1 MSTNVRRPLAAG
13 AMALSLVM
21 MGCSSGGAT
30 DPSAAPGESNAEG
43 VAEEFSGD
51 LEVGIL
57 PAEGTTGFDF
67 LVSVGDK
74 IIEDNPDVD
83 ITYTFANSKVR
94 PMIEQRWR
102 AGDPPDLDYFVFNA
116 QVPNTY
122 EFTDKLVDLTPYL
135 EEDLENGE
143 GTWGDSFQDATKA
156 VTQLEGAQYG
166 VVTDAHVITLFYNQD
181 LFDENGLEAPQTW
194 DDVVA
199 AGNTLK
205 DAGISPIAVTG
216 MYEPYMGFWIDN
228 LFQREVGYDRA
239 REAAFSGDYDDPG
252 FLKAAERLQ
261 EIRDAGFF
269 MDGFA
274 GTDFTAAQIEFFQGN
289 AAMIMM
295 GTWLSSEMKDS
306 IPDDF
311 RLGVTGFP
319 TVPGASG
326 DQEAQLGHSNI
337 MVANKDGENVDLA
350 IEYMRRLT
358 SFEEQERRALE
369 ADTVSAVKGVPVPA
383 GIEGLEE
390 VLTST
395 TELNVRYFGL
405 EFVPDRNTAYY
416 REVARF
422 FFGEYDAQQFIDAL
436 SASMERLTDE

>member
-1 MSTNVRRPLAAG
+1 MSRNLRRPLLVG
-13 AMALSLVM
+13 VVALSIALI
-21 MGCSSGGAT
+21 GCSSGGSD
-30 DPSAAPGESNAEG
+30 DPPGSPGESKGAG
-43 VAEEFSGD
+43 AAGEFSGN
-51 LEVGIL
+51 LEVGVL

-74 IIEDNPDVD
+74 IIDENPDVD

-116 QVPNTY
+116 QVPSTH

-135 EEDLENGE
+135 SEDLENGE
-143 GTWGDSFQDATKA
+143 GTWGDSFQDSTKS
-156 VTQLEGAQYG
+156 VTQLDGAQYG

-181 LFDENGLEAPQTW
+181 LFDENGLEAPKTW

-205 DAGISPIAVTG
+205 AAGISPIAVTG

-228 LFQREVGYDRA
+228 LFQREVGYERA

-269 MDGFA
+269 MKGFA
-274 GTDFTAAQIEFFQGN
+274 GTDFTATQIEFFQGN
-289 AAMIMM
+289 AGMILM

-306 IPDDF
+306 IPEDF

-319 TVPGASG
+319 TVPGATG

-337 MVANKDGENVDLA
+337 MVAHKDGENVDLA

-358 SFEEQERRALE
+358 SFDEQKRRALE
-369 ADTVSAVKGVPVPA
+369 ADTVSGVKGVPVPA